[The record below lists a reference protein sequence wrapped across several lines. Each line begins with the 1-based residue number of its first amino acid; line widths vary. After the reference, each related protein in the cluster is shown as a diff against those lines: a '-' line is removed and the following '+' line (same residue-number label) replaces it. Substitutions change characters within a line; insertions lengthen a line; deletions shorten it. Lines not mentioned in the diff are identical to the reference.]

1 MCVCVCVCVTVS
13 CVCRRTRKLSLSLS
27 LSLSYTHTH
36 VLYIG
41 GGDLCDAVFRL
52 LSERDRVSAP
62 RQPTPLPSPYHLPS
76 LPYPNAAPSI
86 SSVILCACMCE
97 RALCVC
103 THTNTH
109 THTHTLAHSHSH
121 THIHKRRQCSQ
132 YTQNG
137 SDGQMRRQKKFKVQ
151 GIGYTYRI

>member
-1 MCVCVCVCVTVS
+1 MCVCLSVCDCVLCVS
-13 CVCRRTRKLSLSLS
+13 AEAETHTHS
-27 LSLSYTHTH
+27 LSLSYTH